1 MTAPQVKRLRCAI
14 YTRKSTEEGLE
25 QAFNSLDA
33 QREAAVAYI
42 ASQKHE
48 GWELLPRLYDDG
60 GYSGGNVERPALQQ
74 LLKDIHDHKVDVI
87 VVYKVDRLSRS
98 LADFAQMMTLFDKLQ
113 VSFVSVTQ
121 QFNTTTSMGR
131 LTLNILLSFAQ
142 FEREVTGERIRDKF
156 AASRKKGMWMG
167 GVPPLGY
174 RIQDRLLLI
183 EESEVELVK
192 RIFNGYLETHSILNL
207 SERLNAEGYTTK
219 RWQSATGRWHG
230 GDKIKPSYINQLL
243 RNPLYAGKV
252 VHKKQIYEG
261 QHAAIIDE
269 EIWRKVQGA
278 IQRQDRS
285 DRHRWQSFFLLKGK
299 IKTFEGF
306 TMSPSSSHRNR
317 KNSNTPIKKQVHY
330 YVSQKAATQGYKNCA
345 IKNLNATRM
354 DELVLNHLLDYL
366 QNNNLAAIERL
377 TNMEDDGHK
386 KHWQRQLIY
395 SVVVGT
401 DKLVITIDKLQINAL
416 IKEVP
421 EGNEKK
427 NKKINPVKLVWHQ
440 PAIQEAGDKAIL
452 TLGIMIK
459 RERSLRLVLASDGT
473 DLTLPM
479 QPKVDPTIL
488 TALGNAFSWRQ
499 MLANEPGLSLKKL
512 ARQCGI
518 HDRFLA
524 KRLSLNVLAPD
535 IVQQALSG
543 TLPASVNL
551 TRLYEAAEHLSWPQQ
566 RQMLGLNK

>member
-1 MTAPQVKRLRCAI
+1 MTAPLAKRLRCAV

-48 GWELLPRLYDDG
+48 GWELLTQLYDDG

-74 LLKDIHDHKVDVI
+74 LLKDIHAHKVDVI

-98 LADFAQMMTLFDKLQ
+98 LSDFAQMMTLFDKLQ

-183 EESEVELVK
+183 EEGEVELVK
-192 RIFNGYLETHSILNL
+192 RIFNGYLETHSILKL
-207 SERLNAEGYTTK
+207 SETLNTEGYTTK

-243 RNPLYAGKV
+243 RNPLFAGMV
-252 VHKKQIYEG
+252 VHKKEIYEG
-261 QHAAIIDE
+261 QHTAIIDE
-269 EIWRKVQGA
+269 ETWKKVQGT
-278 IQRQDRS
+278 IQHRERS

-299 IKTFEGF
+299 IKTAEGYV
-306 TMSPSSSHRNR
+306 MSPSSSHRTS
-317 KNSNTPIKKQVHY
+317 KHSNAPIKKQVHY
-330 YVSQKAATQGYKNCA
+330 YVSQKAATQGYKSCP

-354 DELVLNHLLDYL
+354 DELVLNHLMDYL
-366 QNNNLAAIERL
+366 QNHSPDAAERL
-377 TNMEDDGHK
+377 SSFDDDTNK
-386 KHWQRQLIY
+386 RYWQRQLID
-395 SVVVGT
+395 SVIVGT
-401 DKLVITIDKLQINAL
+401 DKLVITIDKLQIAAL
-416 IKEVP
+416 IKDFP
-421 EGNEKK
+421 ETAKT
-427 NKKINPVKLVWHQ
+427 KKIQTNPVKLVWHF
-440 PAIQEAGDKAIL
+440 PVIQDEEDKAIL

-459 RERSLRLVLASDGT
+459 RERSLRLMLAPDGT

-488 TALGNAFSWRQ
+488 TALGCAFGWRQ
-499 MLANEPGLSLKKL
+499 MLDNDKNLSLKKL

-518 HDRFLA
+518 NDRFLA

-535 IVQQALSG
+535 IVHQALSG

-551 TRLYEAAEHLSWPQQ
+551 TRLYEVAENLSWPHQ
-566 RQMLGLNK
+566 RQMLGLNQ